1 MAARAGCASGNVV
14 HALNRKVV
22 ALLCVVLGACALPA
36 SAAEPEKI
44 SGSTPLVLVD
54 RVDWASYLA
63 RHDLLW
69 NRLPQQW
76 YQAPFL
82 GNGML
87 GTMVRQVGTQ
97 AVRFDVDRCD
107 VQEHRPRGKPGDC
120 HVGQSRLPIGHFTL
134 DTVGNLTEYEL
145 RLSLYNAELTGT
157 LTTDRGAIGLSCYV
171 HAQEMLLVVELAPS
185 QGESQCRLN
194 WHPAEP
200 VPPRIALK
208 KFPYPYDPHPP
219 RELREQQDIHLCVQR
234 YSPFG
239 EAATAWRN
247 KSSDGKQTLLV
258 TVAYTYPK
266 AEASAEAVATIERFF
281 KISRDEQL
289 ASHRRYWHA
298 FYPQSFVSIPDP
310 WWESFYWI
318 QMYKLASATRS
329 DRALIDNTGPWLQP
343 TPWAAVW
350 WDLNVQLTYW
360 APMAANRLE
369 LAESLANKLDANVQN
384 LRENVPEPY
393 RKDSLGISV
402 VAGQDLVSDPVGF
415 PGKLEKRYTGLQYTG
430 LLSWALHDYWL
441 YCRFKGD
448 DDRLRSKFFPLLK
461 EANNYYLHFLETGA
475 DGKLHLPATY
485 SPEYGIGPD
494 CNFDLALLRWGC
506 QTLVKICARLK
517 IDDPLLPRWRE
528 VLAKLTD
535 YPVEDT
541 GYTIARGLPL
551 STGHRHY
558 SHLLMA
564 YPLYLV
570 NADQP
575 GAKPLVMKSVQHWQ
589 KLGKQTGYSC
599 TGAASLCAAFG
610 EGEQALKH
618 LAATR
623 RFVEVNTLYRES
635 GPVIETPLSA
645 AQSIQDMLIQSWG
658 GTIRVFP
665 AAPPQ
670 WPDITFRDLRTE
682 GAFLV
687 AAQRRGGRTQ
697 WIRIKSLAG
706 APCRLKHDLAGPL
719 TVLASR
725 ETTLKTLPSGA
736 VELDLKC
743 GEEALL
749 CTGQPPAGLIVAPVT
764 PAGEAAN
771 PFGLQRGK

>member
-1 MAARAGCASGNVV
+1 MPSPPLVLSVLLIAA
-14 HALNRKVV
+14 L
-22 ALLCVVLGACALPA
+22 ALPA
-36 SAAEPEKI
+36 LAADDETTLRPQ
-44 SGSTPLVLVD
+44 STAPVIVD
-54 RVDWASYLA
+54 RVDWPSYLA

-87 GTMVRQVGTQ
+87 GTMVRQVGPQ
-97 AVRFDVDRCD
+97 AIRFDVDRCD
-107 VQEHRPRGKPGDC
+107 VQEHRPRGKPGEC

-134 DTVGNLTEYEL
+134 DTVGKLTGCDL

-157 LTTDRGAIGLSCYV
+157 LTTDRGTIGLSCYV
-171 HAQEMLLVVELAPS
+171 HAQDMVIVVELAPS
-185 QGESQCRLN
+185 EGESQCRLN

-200 VPPRIALK
+200 VPPRIAFK
-208 KFPYPYDPHPP
+208 KIPYPYDAHPP
-219 RELREQQDIHLCVQR
+219 LELREHQDIHLCVQR
-234 YSPFG
+234 YHPAG
-239 EAATAWRN
+239 EAATAWQN
-247 KSSDGKQTLLV
+247 KASDGRQTLMV

-266 AEASAEAVATIERFF
+266 AAATAEAVATLERFA
-281 KISRDEQL
+281 KLSRDEQL
-289 ASHRRYWHA
+289 SSHRKYWHA

-360 APMAANRLE
+360 APLASNRLE

-402 VAGQDLVSDPVGF
+402 VAGQDLVSDPVGI
-415 PGKLEKRYTGLQYTG
+415 PGKLEKRYIGLQYTG

-448 DDRLRSKFFPLLK
+448 DERLRSKFFPLLK

-485 SPEYGIGPD
+485 SPEYAIGPD

-506 QTLVKICARLK
+506 QTLVETCERLK

-528 VLAKLTD
+528 VLSKLAD
-535 YPVEDT
+535 YPVDNT
-541 GYTIARGLPL
+541 GYMIARDVPL
-551 STGHRHY
+551 KTGHRHY

-575 GAKPLVMKSVQHWQ
+575 DAKPLVMKSVDHWQ
-589 KLGKQTGYSC
+589 GLGKQTGYSC
-599 TGAASLCAAFG
+599 TGASSLCAAFG

-623 RFVEVNTLYRES
+623 RFVEVNTLYREM

-645 AQSIQDMLIQSWG
+645 AQSIHDMLIQSWG
-658 GTIRVFP
+658 DTIRVFP

-670 WPDITFRDLRTE
+670 WADISFRDLRTE
-682 GAFLV
+682 GSFLV
-687 AAQRRGGRTQ
+687 TAQRRGGQTQ
-697 WIRIKSLAG
+697 WIRIKNLAG
-706 APCRLKHDLAGPL
+706 EPCRLKHDLAGPL
-719 TVLASR
+719 TVLSAR
-725 ETTLKTLPSGA
+725 NITFKALPGGA

-743 GEEALL
+743 GEEVVLH
-749 CTGQPPAGLIVAPVT
+749 GNQRPAELIVAPVN
-764 PAGEAAN
+764 PAGAASN
-771 PFGLQRGK
+771 PFGLQSGK